1 MELDWETVA
10 GTLKQQNWLNHVEQ
24 KSYLGPVGR
33 VKRTTA
39 QSNGFK
45 SGSPKTPTIKSPYLI
60 FMSFTCI
67 YIYKYVCMSMSVYIL
82 YIYVMV
88 YWKSTKLRG
97 LQDFLHSC
105 PRICDH
111 HQAKEPGGVM
121 RGHCSFLWYLVLSE
135 IVRTQVELNQE
146 VLSLCFFIVG
156 FWGSALE
163 DITININHTIG
174 TNTFKNMKVNWES
187 SCQPPTMGIRTSH

>member
-33 VKRTTA
+33 VKRTTS

-82 YIYVMV
+82 YIYM
-88 YWKSTKLRG
+88 
-97 LQDFLHSC
+97 
-105 PRICDH
+105 
-111 HQAKEPGGVM
+111 
-121 RGHCSFLWYLVLSE
+121 LWYTESQPNSEVCKIFCILVPGSVIITRLRNLAGSCEGIVHFYDIWFCQKLSGLK
-135 IVRTQVELNQE
+135 LNWTRK
-146 VLSLCFFIVG
+146 F
-156 FWGSALE
+156 
-163 DITININHTIG
+163 
-174 TNTFKNMKVNWES
+174 
-187 SCQPPTMGIRTSH
+187 